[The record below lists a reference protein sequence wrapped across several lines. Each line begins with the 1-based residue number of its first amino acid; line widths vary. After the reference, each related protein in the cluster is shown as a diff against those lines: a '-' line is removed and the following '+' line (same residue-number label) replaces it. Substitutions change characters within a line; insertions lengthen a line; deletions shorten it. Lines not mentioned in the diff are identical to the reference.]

1 MHPVGQSAPLSGAS
15 PPSAVPAS
23 RGRAPLRAAAAA
35 VAAVAAFLVAYFAL
49 GSALSHRI
57 DDDPDFA
64 PSAPVAGGSRAI
76 DMAAALIEREVVLH
90 SWQPNDPWFLPNG
103 LLDNTPNFQAGI
115 KDALARFAFELV
127 DQLGRTRGSSRA
139 DPDLER
145 AGGLL
150 QFPSGIWY
158 FDFRKSLLPVIPSE
172 GQFRAAREA
181 LLAYN
186 GRLARNA
193 AVYDRRTDSLAA
205 AIDRIAVDL
214 GSQSGLIDQHLRTES
229 GGWPLNPEAD
239 DLFYHT
245 KGRLYAYF
253 LLLREVGHDF
263 EPVIQAGNLGQ
274 VWEQAMASLREGSL
288 LQPWVVLDGSPEAG
302 LFASHIASQGFFL
315 KRALVQLR
323 EMSDGLVN

>member
-23 RGRAPLRAAAAA
+23 RGRAPLRATAA
-35 VAAVAAFLVAYFAL
+35 VAAVAALLVAYFAL

-103 LLDNTPNFQAGI
+103 LLDNTSSFQSGI
-115 KDALARFAFELV
+115 KDALARFALELV

-145 AGGLL
+145 AAGLL
-150 QFPSGIWY
+150 QFPGDVWY
-158 FDFRKSLLPVIPSE
+158 FDFRKSVLPVNPSE

-186 GRLARNA
+186 DRLARNA

-205 AIDRIAVDL
+205 VLNRIAVDL
-214 GSQSGLIDQHLRTES
+214 GSQSGLVDEHLRAE
-229 GGWPLNPEAD
+229 GGWPVNPEAD
-239 DLFYHT
+239 DIFYRT
-245 KGRLYAYF
+245 KGRLYAYH
-253 LLLREVGHDF
+253 LVLREVGRDF
-263 EPVIQAGNLGQ
+263 DGVIRSGGLGNVWAQA
-274 VWEQAMASLREGSL
+274 VESLREGSL
-288 LQPWVVLDGSPEAG
+288 LQPKVVLDGSPDTG
-302 LFASHIASQGFFL
+302 IFANHLASQGFYL

>member
-1 MHPVGQSAPLSGAS
+1 MHPVDQSASLPE
-15 PPSAVPAS
+15 V
-23 RGRAPLRAAAAA
+23 RAPAATPPRRRALLRSGGGAAAA
-35 VAAVAAFLVAYFAL
+35 VAALIVAYFAL
-49 GSALSHRI
+49 GSVLMHRI

-64 PSAPVAGGSRAI
+64 PPASVAGGSRAI

-90 SWQPNDPWFLPNG
+90 AWQPNDPWFTPDG

-115 KDALARFAFELV
+115 KDALARFTLELV

-145 AGGLL
+145 AAGLL
-150 QFPSGIWY
+150 QFPGDVWY

-172 GQFRAAREA
+172 GQFRAARAA

-186 GRLARNA
+186 DRLARNA

-205 AIDRIAVDL
+205 VLDRIAVDL
-214 GSQSGLIDQHLRTES
+214 GSQSGLVDEHLRAG
-229 GGWPLNPEAD
+229 GGWPVNPEAD
-239 DLFYHT
+239 DLFYRT
-245 KGRLYAYF
+245 KGKLYAYY
-253 LLLREVGHDF
+253 LVLREVGRDF
-263 EPVIQAGNLGQ
+263 DGVIRSGGLGNVWAQ
-274 VWEQAMASLREGSL
+274 VVESLREGSL
-288 LQPWVVLDGSPEAG
+288 LQPRVVLDGSPDTG
-302 LFASHIASQGFFL
+302 IFANHLASQGFYL

>member
-1 MHPVGQSAPLSGAS
+1 MRPVDQPASPSGAS
-15 PPSAVPAS
+15 TPSVAPPAPAA
-23 RGRAPLRAAAAA
+23 RRRAPLRTGAAA
-35 VAAVAAFLVAYFAL
+35 VAALLTAYLAL
-49 GSALSHRI
+49 GPILSHRI

-64 PSAPVAGGSRAI
+64 PPTPVPGGSRAI

-103 LLDNTPNFQAGI
+103 LLDNTPSFQSGI
-115 KDALARFAFELV
+115 KDALARFALELV

-145 AGGLL
+145 AAGLL
-150 QFPSGIWY
+150 QFPGDVWY
-158 FDFRKSLLPVIPSE
+158 FDFRKSVLPVNPSE

-186 GRLARNA
+186 DRLARNA

-205 AIDRIAVDL
+205 VLNRIAVDL
-214 GSQSGLIDQHLRTES
+214 GSQSGLVDEHLRAE
-229 GGWPLNPEAD
+229 GGWPVNPEAD
-239 DLFYHT
+239 DIFYRT
-245 KGRLYAYF
+245 KGRLYAYH
-253 LLLREVGHDF
+253 LVLREVGRDF
-263 EPVIQAGNLGQ
+263 DGVIRSGGLGNVWAQA
-274 VWEQAMASLREGSL
+274 VESLREGSL
-288 LQPWVVLDGSPEAG
+288 LQPKVVLDGSPDTG
-302 LFASHIASQGFFL
+302 IFANHLASQGFYL